1 MIFNKSI
8 AYDMNA
14 LSIPRLYDADSRF
27 GLNDVLVRKIN
38 ETTGVVRFSELIDI
52 SRSVNCSLLESAN
65 NLSGLYGLDIVYIV
79 NEAKLYNNT
88 YRNAVL
94 ETYHL
99 LPMQLENVG
108 IDIECYN
115 LLEQAIEQDIYNNST
130 YYTEYIL
137 EGIEQLNDLNVAAT
151 AAGQDV
157 GDAAETGKSVLG
169 KVAGKIK
176 SAVAGHIVDALDD
189 NLNDPK
195 KVEQISQS
203 ANKFTK
209 NAVKGAIKG
218 ATDGIKSE
226 FGSAAKKAAVATAAL
241 GTFAIINRQVKNLT
255 NNENINTKD
264 PGRIAKTMNSLKR
277 IWSKLSQKRSYAP
290 PQQQGIIT
298 RLINKIKHFIYILGR
313 KLGLSHGTRN

>member
-130 YYTEYIL
+130 YYTDYIL

-189 NLNDPK
+189 NLKDPK

-277 IWSKLSQKRSYAP
+277 IWSNLSQKRSYAP